1 MRQTLLHLSILALA
15 ASSSIPLQAQT
26 PTRVMGA
33 PYHDASR
40 AFIDVMT
47 PHHEMAMMM
56 SEHAITSARSD
67 AVKEIARKMVDEQKK
82 EIAELKA
89 ARKALF
95 GSDSSRSSMMHGMMQ
110 MMGRQHMSDSGARP
124 TMDSIHAQHRP
135 AQPPGQRPAAM
146 GREQRAGAMSH
157 DMMGGSFDRM
167 FLEHMISHHQEGIDV
182 ALIAEHSEAA
192 AGVKELA
199 KKTREGQERDIAE
212 MRRMLASL
220 PAAPTPVRKP

>member
-1 MRQTLLHLSILALA
+1 MRQTLLRFSMLALA
-15 ASSSIPLQAQT
+15 AGSTAPLQAQT

-56 SEHAITSARSD
+56 SEHALTSARSD
-67 AVKEIARKMVDEQKK
+67 AVKELARKMVEGQKK

-89 ARKALF
+89 ARTALF
-95 GSDSSRSSMMHGMMQ
+95 GSDSSRRSMMHGMMQ
-110 MMGRQHMSDSGARP
+110 MMGMQHMSDSGARP
-124 TMDSIHAQHRP
+124 PMDSTHAQHRP
-135 AQPPGQRPAAM
+135 GQPAGQPAGAI

-157 DMMGGSFDRM
+157 DMMGGGFDRM

-192 AGVKELA
+192 ARVKEIA
-199 KKTREGQERDIAE
+199 KRTRESQERDIAE
-212 MRRMLASL
+212 MRRILASV
-220 PAAPTPVRKP
+220 PAAGTPARKP